1 MPHVVREGFIANGFF
16 MCSVWGAVTLIRSE
30 HLSVLFLLH
39 VYELFLAVI
48 ELVLQECELL

>member
-1 MPHVVREGFIANGFF
+1 MLCARDSSSMLSSCVV
-16 MCSVWGAVTLIRSE
+16 CGAVTLVHCE

>member
-1 MPHVVREGFIANGFF
+1 MSCARDSSSMLSSCVVCG
-16 MCSVWGAVTLIRSE
+16 GAVTLVRSE

>member
-1 MPHVVREGFIANGFF
+1 MPHVVREGFIVNAFF
-16 MCSVWGAVTLIRSE
+16 LCSVWGAVTLVRSE

>member
-1 MPHVVREGFIANGFF
+1 MSCARDSSSMLSSCVV
-16 MCSVWGAVTLIRSE
+16 CGAVTLVRSE